1 MMELMYRLVLLGF
14 VATFSLVACSGSNG
28 ATGPS
33 QVNVPYSAVD
43 LKVGTGAEAGI
54 GRQATVNYTGWL
66 YNAQGVDNKGQ
77 QFDTS
82 VGRAPFQFTVGSGVI
97 QGFSQAVNGMKVGGL
112 RRATM
117 PPSLAYGAQG
127 SGTIPPNA
135 TLIFEIELVSV
146 P

>member
-1 MMELMYRLVLLGF
+1 MELMNRLVLFGV
-14 VATFSLVACSGSNG
+14 VAVFAVAGCTTRSP
-28 ATGPS
+28 TGPS
-33 QVNVPYSAVD
+33 QVNVPYAATD
-43 LKVGTGAEAGI
+43 LRVGTGAEAGI
-54 GRQATVNYTGWL
+54 GRLATVNYTGWL
-66 YNAQGVDNKGQ
+66 YNAQGVDNTGQ
-77 QFDTS
+77 QFDSS

-117 PPSLAYGAQG
+117 PPSLAYGSQG